1 MARVYVSSTLK
12 DLEDERKAVFDW
24 LVAANHQP
32 VHSYRPDSET
42 VRDSCLADID
52 GCDLYVLILGHRY
65 GFQPG
70 DGNPDNLSITHLEYR
85 RGKGKP
91 HIALLRTSIPD
102 VALSD
107 IGHSHLFNCVQ
118 AFREEVQRDARP
130 AEFSDIKDLIQALST
145 GVQNEIQKLQG
156 VTSQVSPNSPEVMQ
170 IIATLTRQLD
180 SKDTENTTLR
190 NSVIEMSNRVTE
202 LETQLQMAVARTL
215 TAAAQPDAST
225 AQIAAAVAL
234 QEGDTQP
241 AEALMRAEERAADE
255 EAQSPQVTGEDEIAA
270 RRRAA
275 ALAREQ
281 GALAFSH
288 DVRAALAAYQRA
300 AEHDP
305 EDIETHFYVGDLHV
319 ALGDLAA
326 ARRSYDIAQ
335 SVAEQRVAS
344 DADNDEAQRDLSV
357 SHNRIGDVL
366 VAQGDLAAALAAYR
380 NSLAIAEALA
390 ARDAANTQWQRD
402 LAVGHDGIGDVLVA
416 QGGLA
421 GALAAY
427 RNSLD
432 IHETLAARDPANT
445 EWQRD
450 LSVSHNRIG
459 DVRVAQGDLAGAL
472 AAYCKN
478 HEICETLVA
487 RDAANTGWQRDLAV
501 GHDGIGDVLVAQ
513 GDLAGALA
521 AYRKSHEIC
530 ETLAALD
537 AANTE
542 WQRNLSISHN
552 KIGDVRVAQ
561 GDLAG
566 ALAAYRNSLDIR
578 ETLAAR
584 DAANVQWQIDIV
596 MSCGKLGMHAGLS
609 ADERRGYLRR
619 GLDIQQGLKTRGQ
632 LPPNQD
638 WIGWFEA
645 QLHKLDGD

>member
-12 DLEDERKAVFDW
+12 DLEVERKAVFDW

-42 VRDSCLADID
+42 VRDSCLTDID

-65 GFQPG
+65 GFQPS

-91 HIALLRTSIPD
+91 CIALLRTSIPD

-107 IGHSHLFNCVQ
+107 IGHPPLFNRVQ
-118 AFREEVQRDARP
+118 AFREEVQRDVRP

-156 VTSQVSPNSPEVMQ
+156 GAFQVSPNDPAVLR

-180 SKDTENTTLR
+180 SKDTENTALR
-190 NSVIEMSNRVTE
+190 NRVVE
-202 LETQLQMAVARTL
+202 LETQLQLQMAVARTL

-241 AEALMRAEERAADE
+241 AEALMHDAERAADE

-275 ALAREQ
+275 ELAREQ

-305 EDIETHFYVGDLHV
+305 EDIETHLYVGDLHV

-335 SVAEQRVAS
+335 SVAEQRAAS
-344 DADNDEAQRDLSV
+344 DAENEEAQRDLSISHDRIGNVRVEQGDLAGALVAYRKGLTIAETLVARDAANMQWQRDLSV
-357 SHNRIGDVL
+357 SHEKIGNVL
-366 VAQGDLAAALAAYR
+366 EAQGDLAGALAAYR
-380 NSLAIAEALA
+380 NSLDIAETLA

-402 LAVGHDGIGDVLVA
+402 L
-416 QGGLA
+416 
-421 GALAAY
+421 
-427 RNSLD
+427 
-432 IHETLAARDPANT
+432 
-445 EWQRD
+445 
-450 LSVSHNRIG
+450 
-459 DVRVAQGDLAGAL
+459 
-472 AAYCKN
+472 
-478 HEICETLVA
+478 
-487 RDAANTGWQRDLAV
+487 
-501 GHDGIGDVLVAQ
+501 
-513 GDLAGALA
+513 
-521 AYRKSHEIC
+521 
-530 ETLAALD
+530 
-537 AANTE
+537 
-542 WQRNLSISHN
+542 SISHS

-566 ALAAYRNSLDIR
+566 ALAAYRNGLDIAEALAVR
-578 ETLAAR
+578 DAANTQWQRDLSVSYGKIGNVLKAQGELAGALAAYRKGLDIAETLAAR
-584 DAANVQWQIDIV
+584 DVANTEWQRDLSVSHIKIGNVLVAQGDLAGALVAYRKSLAIAETLAAHDAANVQWQIDVAI
-596 MSCGKLGMHAGLS
+596 SCSKLGTHAGM
-609 ADERRGYLRR
+609 AVDERRGYLRR
-619 GLDIQQGLKTRGQ
+619 GLEIQQGLKARGR

-638 WIGWFEA
+638 WIGWFEE
-645 QLHKLDGD
+645 QLAGLDREG